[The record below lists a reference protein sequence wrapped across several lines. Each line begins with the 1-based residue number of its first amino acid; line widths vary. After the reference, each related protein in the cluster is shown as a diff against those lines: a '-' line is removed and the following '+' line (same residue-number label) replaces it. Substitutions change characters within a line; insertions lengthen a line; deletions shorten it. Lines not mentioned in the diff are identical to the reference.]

1 MLLRSE
7 QDQQQRRTKNEAT
20 QETKINKEQDR
31 YGTLLHHQIRRL
43 GADRGHVLGLDPLG
57 HPRDTVCVTSP
68 ELLELVTVDPAIC
81 HGQPCIKGT
90 RVLVTVILDAL
101 AAGLTVAEIIR
112 EYPSLSDDG
121 VRAAAAYGAWLAKQ
135 EVHLLSPGA

>member
-1 MLLRSE
+1 M
-7 QDQQQRRTKNEAT
+7 
-20 QETKINKEQDR
+20 
-31 YGTLLHHQIRRL
+31 RL
-43 GADRGHVLGLDPLG
+43 PPGWIVLDGPG
-57 HPRDTVCVTSP
+57 ESRDTGDVTSS

-101 AAGLTVAEIIR
+101 AAGLTAEEIVR
-112 EYPSLSDDG
+112 QYPSLSDDG